1 MFAKTKSRTLGGLFE
16 NGGYAGTVYSFIIA
30 WVGILCA
37 FTTMGELASM
47 YVCYGMLAYAC

>member
-1 MFAKTKSRTLGGLFE
+1 LGGLFE

-37 FTTMGELASM
+37 FATMGELASM
-47 YVCYGMLAYAC
+47 YVCYGMLVYAC

>member
-1 MFAKTKSRTLGGLFE
+1 MGGLFE